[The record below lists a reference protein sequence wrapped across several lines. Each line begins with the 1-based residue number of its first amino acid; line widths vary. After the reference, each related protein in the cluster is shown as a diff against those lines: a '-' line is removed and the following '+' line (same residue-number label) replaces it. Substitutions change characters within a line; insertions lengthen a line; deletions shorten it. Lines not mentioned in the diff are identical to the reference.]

1 MISEF
6 IVEESGQKILIESAQ
21 SFRSRFLGLMFRKNL
36 DRGFGLLL
44 NPCNSIHMMFMRFAI
59 DVVYLD
65 KNFRI
70 KKLVKNLKPWIGFS
84 MCLKASSTLE
94 IAAGE
99 IDRLGL
105 KAGQSIKKSV
115 K

>member
-1 MISEF
+1 MTEF
-6 IVEESGQKILIESAQ
+6 VVEESGQKISIEVAEN
-21 SFRSRFLGLMFRKNL
+21 FRSRFFGLMFRKNL

-70 KKLVKNLKPWIGFS
+70 QKLVKNLHPWIGLS
-84 MCLKASSTLE
+84 MCLKATSTLE

-105 KAGQSIKKSV
+105 KIGQSIKQSV